1 MIQNHVDD
9 PMLQAELKLQMTDC
23 LVKLNRAQEAC
34 QLAVEAVTIYRQ
46 HGVSLYTGEALRE
59 YAKALV
65 AAGKSWEALFAL
77 DEALTPFKRG
87 GVYHYSFHTQTP
99 QARLLLAHGDF
110 KSAHPH

>member
-46 HGVSLYTGEALRE
+46 KGVSLDNREALRE
-59 YAKALV
+59 YAKAPI
-65 AAGKSWEALFAL
+65 AAGKNWGGLSTL
-77 DEALTPFKRG
+77 DEEGTLFKRG
-87 GVYHYSFHTQTP
+87 AF
-99 QARLLLAHGDF
+99 A
-110 KSAHPH
+110 PHASPTRSPR